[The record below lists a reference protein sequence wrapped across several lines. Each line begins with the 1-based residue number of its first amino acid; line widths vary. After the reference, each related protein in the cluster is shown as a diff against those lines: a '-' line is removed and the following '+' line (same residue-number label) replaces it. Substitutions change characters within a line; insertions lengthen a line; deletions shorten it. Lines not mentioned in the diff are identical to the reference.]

1 MFALSTDARSNP
13 AAWAGY
19 FLWISASTMI
29 TEASISI
36 STDKQDG
43 TFTQL
48 MLRPVSLLRQIIVK
62 TLTWV
67 LVSVMID
74 AVFISVLFE
83 VLRIPMGLNWSSAG
97 LIIIILCGLFG
108 FTLIAASL
116 TVVYTRTQAYSD
128 LFTYV
133 LMFLSGIVV
142 PLEALPAP
150 VMWIGRVLPLQYG
163 YQLVQESF
171 SSGISAAQWLAAA
184 AQSAAY
190 ILIGYALFTVIIR
203 HGRKTGINM
212 RY

>member
-1 MFALSTDARSNP
+1 MRKFAL
-13 AAWAGY
+13 
-19 FLWISASTMI
+19 LH
-29 TEASISI
+29 
-36 STDKQDG
+36 
-43 TFTQL
+43 
-48 MLRPVSLLRQIIVK
+48 
-62 TLTWV
+62 
-67 LVSVMID
+67 
-74 AVFISVLFE
+74 
-83 VLRIPMGLNWSSAG
+83 IPMGLNWSSAG

-108 FTLIAASL
+108 FTLIAAAL

-142 PLEALPAP
+142 PLGALPAP

-184 AQSAAY
+184 VQSAAY